1 MKTYSK
7 QDFITADFPSLQ
19 EMKVQAAEI
28 SKDWQYG
35 QTAFCRE
42 RGRFIRERVQ
52 RTV

>member
-35 QTAFCRE
+35 QDVYKRQDQKPLK
-42 RGRFIRERVQ
+42 R
-52 RTV
+52 